1 MIALD
6 AALRRLTVCQLT
18 HESRGNGGGLRP
30 RVWLR
35 LRAAAG
41 GNWTPDGTLQLEGE
55 ANFSCLG
62 AHEAL
67 PKATLL
73 GLFSKIEWAPAYVGS
88 RPAVDGD
95 FDLCAT
101 RFSGMQKR
109 VCILA
114 KLDRA
119 VPAGHGRWTGRR
131 QWILAWR
138 MMKHALR
145 QTGPAESGGASL
157 PHRSTTQISAA
168 IPAKHGHYVAFPM
181 ADLIRW
187 SIQEIRRIAQR
198 LAQKRIQPADIIAWS
213 LWRRAHQAAAQKS
226 HIKQKSQL

>member
-30 RVWLR
+30 SVWLR

-62 AHEAL
+62 APEAL

-109 VCILA
+109 VWRCWIGRCRR
-114 KLDRA
+114 DMD
-119 VPAGHGRWTGRR
+119 AG
-131 QWILAWR
+131 
-138 MMKHALR
+138 
-145 QTGPAESGGASL
+145 PVGG
-157 PHRSTTQISAA
+157 
-168 IPAKHGHYVAFPM
+168 KGY
-181 ADLIRW
+181 
-187 SIQEIRRIAQR
+187 
-198 LAQKRIQPADIIAWS
+198 
-213 LWRRAHQAAAQKS
+213 WRRG
-226 HIKQKSQL
+226 